1 MGANLSILAPHAHTV
16 AARSYV
22 DVFSNFEFLAV
33 VNNSRFLKT
42 MKAYDKNSGMLVVI
56 KIFIKPVQGGVN
68 LHALTEHLAQE
79 ALLLAQHPNVLAWH
93 QITETSAAGYLV
105 RQLAKT
111 SLYDRLSLRPFLA
124 PIEKLWLVYQ
134 LLRAAELIH
143 DQLQVC
149 HGDIKTENI
158 LLTGSNWLV
167 LSDFAQYIK
176 PVNLPDDNPSE
187 FLFYF
192 DSSNRR
198 SCYVAPERFYS
209 KAEKES
215 MQASRSQWRLQA
227 SADMFSIGCVIAEL
241 YMDGEATFTL
251 SDLYKYKRGE
261 VGPNFGR
268 IADNHM
274 QDLVRLLL
282 HLDPNKRPSATDLLR
297 SQRGILFPEYFY
309 DFLYS
314 FMSDLNAAK
323 SPSTQLGENYSESD
337 RKIEAIY
344 SNYDKIAAAFN
355 YNYEADEQDRIKSES
370 SSSGGNSA
378 SGFPHLKLGLPG
390 IPKNYKLR
398 PSKEVNSRIEQMAQQ
413 EGALMILD
421 TIFASIGSL
430 KRPESKCKACELI
443 LVLSERV
450 HDDSKLDRSLP
461 YICSL
466 LEDFITDVSRHQE
479 DVVLDPVSF
488 SSKCKLSTRVACLAL
503 LTLTN
508 LLETCVT
515 VNAINTLV
523 FPEFICPLLKNIA
536 FLNSPFQEEVA
547 LLKCTLAR
555 CFPYLA
561 HISVK
566 FKSLVCSDP
575 SEGGDAVTLK
585 DDDMKGLF
593 QSASVRVEP
602 DMKDIT
608 EALLT
613 EPNVNVRATLVSNI
627 LPLCQYF
634 GVDKTNDIILPHLI
648 TYLNDPSYQLRLAF
662 LSSIIEIGN
671 FIGVLSFEQYIL
683 PLLIQILC
691 DHELFIVL
699 KVLEIFYYFVREK
712 LINPESDFNAWSIYK
727 DMLQNSILL
736 LLQPNEWIRQY
747 VVFLIMAI
755 SDNLLNADRFCF
767 LYPIIKL
774 YLSYDISI
782 ITWDTLYPSLTR
794 PISKQVIE
802 MALVWLLNSNSKSLF
817 WKQTKISVFQQNGKR
832 KLVSF
837 SKDMGRSLYAGR
849 MSPKTVSDETAGLSD
864 IPLCFEDRQWVLKLK
879 SVGLEEKELWKVF
892 ALKDY
897 LVGINRSGTQSNSSI
912 QREFELASSVNISP
926 KNIFF
931 EICYKSEPIP
941 SGRRGTQISIEA
953 PEASSVSVIS
963 HKDSLSVVLPN
974 NGKARASLQTNEANV
989 FGELELRHDENSS
1002 HNHHHHLHR
1011 GNRSNDT
1018 THRIISTN
1026 DEKIISTTI
1035 RHNYDGQNP
1044 FVFQY
1049 LRGVEFD
1056 PLIDDFPEFGLII
1069 KGGRESTSSNTKKQF
1084 VGAEISSF
1092 NLNDSYRTID
1102 AITKV
1107 VVCPTSE
1114 IIVTGSCSGQVKVW
1128 DTAKLE
1134 SSLGNSASICISLDL
1149 AVTDIV
1155 FMPHRWVFAV
1165 TTMDGQIR
1173 LFRVHAV
1180 RGKNRK
1186 IVKFSKLIPVRSAKL
1201 ERGYVKSLQFL
1212 TTTSKTLCL
1221 VVTSVCKL
1229 IAFDLIRMEK
1239 IFDIQNPLQYGIP
1252 QTFVACKT
1260 CSWILVGTSDGVLCL
1275 WDVRFELLISSW
1287 RVAVDGIVERNA
1299 EIKKLLLVPTP
1310 PNRKKNPESLH
1321 FAMIGG
1327 TTESDI
1333 TVWEM
1338 PAFACRQYFS
1348 AHEETPKIKSYTLL
1362 RIDHLREFS
1371 AESIL
1376 AELSLD
1382 FDHQEEKGPQV
1393 LKYMG
1398 KVSGEGNLALVTGD
1412 QRVTIWNW
1420 KDVSQS
1426 VLLFSERR
1434 VSFTQNAISS
1444 SLCVYYERLIPSDS
1458 TNNRKLAN
1466 DEKITD
1472 LCFLSKPYPMLVIVK
1487 DDGTMHVYK

>member
-1 MGANLSILAPHAHTV
+1 MGANLSLLAPHAHTV

-22 DVFSNFEFLAV
+22 DVFSNLEFLAV

-42 MKAYDKNSGMLVVI
+42 MKAYDRNSGMLVVI
-56 KIFIKPVQGGVN
+56 KIFIKPAQGGDS
-68 LHALTEHLAQE
+68 LHSVTEHLAQE

-111 SLYDRLSLRPFLA
+111 NLYDRLSLRPFLS

-176 PVNLPDDNPSE
+176 PVYLPDDNPSE

-198 SCYVAPERFYS
+198 SCYVAPERFYTKS
-209 KAEKES
+209 ERES
-215 MQASRSQWRLQA
+215 MLKKRSEWSLQS

-261 VGPNFGR
+261 SGPNLGR
-268 IADNHM
+268 ITNPHM
-274 QDLVRLLL
+274 QELVGLLL
-282 HLDPNKRPSATDLLR
+282 QLDSNNRPSASELLL
-297 SQRGILFPEYFY
+297 SFKGKLFPNYFY
-309 DFLYS
+309 DFLYD
-314 FMSDLNAAK
+314 FMCDLNGAK
-323 SPSTQLGENYSESD
+323 SPSTHLLNENYSESD

-344 SNYDKIAAAFN
+344 SNYDKIATALD
-355 YNYEADEQDRIKSES
+355 YTYEKDAQSNMNHVTNDSHRTTSSKFPRI
-370 SSSGGNSA
+370 
-378 SGFPHLKLGLPG
+378 KLGLPG
-390 IPKNYKLR
+390 VPKNYTLR
-398 PSKEVNSRIEQMAQQ
+398 PSNELTSPKEEIAQQ

-430 KRPESKCKACELI
+430 QRPQSRIRACELI
-443 LVLSERV
+443 LALSERI

-466 LEDFITDVSRHQE
+466 LEDFITDASRHQE
-479 DVVLDPVSF
+479 DNVLDPASL
-488 SSKCKLSTRVACLAL
+488 SSKSKLSARIACVAL

-508 LLETCVT
+508 LLETCVS

-536 FLNSPFQEEVA
+536 FLNSSLQEEVS

-566 FKSLVCSDP
+566 FRSLVRSAP

-585 DDDMKGLF
+585 DDDMHGLF
-593 QSASVRVEP
+593 KSANVRVEP
-602 DMKDIT
+602 DLKDIT

-613 EPNVNVRATLVSNI
+613 DPNVNVRTALVNNI

-699 KVLEIFYYFVREK
+699 KVLEIFHYFVQEK
-712 LINPESDFNAWSIYK
+712 LINPASDFNAWSIYK
-727 DMLQNSILL
+727 DMLQSSILL

-755 SDNLLNADRFCF
+755 SDNLLTADRFCF

-802 MALVWLLNSNSKSLF
+802 VALAWLLNSNSKSLF
-817 WKQTKISVFQQNGKR
+817 WKQTKVSVFQQNGKK

-837 SKDMGRSLYAGR
+837 SKDMGRSVYAGR
-849 MSPKTVSDETAGLSD
+849 MSQKTIADETATLSD

-897 LVGINRSGTQSNSSI
+897 LVGISRSGTQSNTSI

-926 KNIFF
+926 MNIFF

-941 SGRRGTQISIEA
+941 SGKRGTKLSIEA
-953 PEASSVSVIS
+953 PEASNVSIIS
-963 HKDSLSVVLPN
+963 HKDSLSVILPN

-989 FGELELRHDENSS
+989 FGELELHHDDKSA
-1002 HNHHHHLHR
+1002 HNHHLHR
-1011 GNRSNDT
+1011 GNKSNDT
-1018 THRIISTN
+1018 THKIISTN

-1035 RHNYDGQNP
+1035 RHNYSGKNP
-1044 FVFQY
+1044 YIFQY
-1049 LRGVEFD
+1049 LKGVEFD

-1069 KGGRESTSSNTKKQF
+1069 KGGRESVSPKTRGPF

-1092 NLNDSYRTID
+1092 NLNDSYKTID
-1102 AITKV
+1102 ALTKV

-1114 IIVTGSCSGQVKVW
+1114 IIVTGSSSGQVKVW

-1134 SSLGNSASICISLDL
+1134 SSISNSASLCIYLDL

-1186 IVKFSKLIPVRSAKL
+1186 IVKFSKLIPVRNTKL
-1201 ERGYVKSLQFL
+1201 ESGYVKSLQFL
-1212 TTTSKTLCL
+1212 TTASKTLCL
-1221 VVTSVCKL
+1221 VVTSECKL
-1229 IAFDLIRMEK
+1229 IAYELIKMEK
-1239 IFDIQNPLQYGIP
+1239 VFDIQNPLQYGIP
-1252 QTFVACKT
+1252 QTFIACKT
-1260 CSWILVGTSDGVLCL
+1260 CSWILIGTSDGVICL
-1275 WDVRFELLISSW
+1275 WDVRFQLLISSW
-1287 RVAVDGIVERNA
+1287 RVAVDGIVGRNS

-1310 PNRKKNPESLH
+1310 PNRKKNSESLH

-1338 PAFACRQYFS
+1338 PSFACRQYFS

-1362 RIDHLREFS
+1362 RIESLRGVS
-1371 AESIL
+1371 ADSIL

-1382 FDHQEEKGPQV
+1382 FNHKEIEGPQV
-1393 LKYMG
+1393 LDYIG
-1398 KVSGEGNLALVTGD
+1398 NASGEGNLALVTGD
-1412 QRVTIWNW
+1412 QRLTIWNW
-1420 KDVSQS
+1420 KDVSKS
-1426 VLLFSERR
+1426 VLLFSEHR
-1434 VSFTQNAISS
+1434 VSFTQNAISP
-1444 SLCVYYERLIPSDS
+1444 SLCVYYERLIPSE
-1458 TNNRKLAN
+1458 TVNNRKAHS

-1472 LCFLSKPYPMLVIVK
+1472 LCFLSKPYPMFVVVK
-1487 DDGTMHVYK
+1487 DDGCMHVYK

>member
-1 MGANLSILAPHAHTV
+1 MGANLSLLAPHAHTV

-42 MKAYDKNSGMLVVI
+42 MKAYDRNSGMLVVI

-68 LHALTEHLAQE
+68 LHAVTENLAQE

-111 SLYDRLSLRPFLA
+111 SLYDRFSLRPFLA

-167 LSDFAQYIK
+167 LSDFAQYTK

-209 KAEKES
+209 KIEKET
-215 MQASRSQWRLQA
+215 MLAKRSEWRLQK

-261 VGPNFGR
+261 GGPNLSR
-268 IADNHM
+268 ISDAHM
-274 QDLVRLLL
+274 QDLVKLLL
-282 HLDPNKRPSATDLLR
+282 HLDPSKRPSATEILL
-297 SQRGILFPEYFY
+297 SQKGKLFPEYFY
-309 DFLYS
+309 DFLYE
-314 FMSDLNAAK
+314 FMSDLNGAK
-323 SPSTQLGENYSESD
+323 STSIQTLSENYSESD

-344 SNYDKIAAAFN
+344 SNYGRIADAFN
-355 YNYEADEQDRIKSES
+355 YKYALNEDKNIYSDSGISDGS
-370 SSSGGNSA
+370 SPLR
-378 SGFPHLKLGLPG
+378 FPHLKLGLPG
-390 IPKNYKLR
+390 IPENYRLR
-398 PSKEVNSRIEQMAQQ
+398 PFSDFTTQNEQMMQQ

-421 TIFASIGSL
+421 IVFASLGSL
-430 KRPESKCKACELI
+430 QRPESRVKACELI
-443 LVLSERV
+443 LALSERI
-450 HDDSKLDRSLP
+450 HDDSKLDRLLP
-461 YICSL
+461 YVCSL
-466 LEDFITDVSRHQE
+466 LEDFITDGSRHQE
-479 DVVLDPVSF
+479 DATMDPTSLT
-488 SSKCKLSTRVACLAL
+488 SKAKLSARVACVAL

-508 LLETCVT
+508 LLESCTS

-536 FLNSPFQEEVA
+536 FLNSSLQEEVA

-566 FKSLVCSDP
+566 FRSFVCSTH
-575 SEGGDAVTLK
+575 SEGGDAVTLEV
-585 DDDMKGLF
+585 DGTKGLF
-593 QSASVRVEP
+593 QSTNVRLEP
-602 DMKDIT
+602 DLKDIT

-613 EPNVNVRATLVSNI
+613 DFNVNVRATLVNNI

-648 TYLNDPSYQLRLAF
+648 TYLNDPSYELRLAF

-699 KVLEIFYYFVREK
+699 KVLEIFHYFVREK

-727 DMLQNSILL
+727 DMLQSSILL

-774 YLSYDISI
+774 YLSYDISTI
-782 ITWDTLYPSLTR
+782 SWDTLYPSLTR

-802 MALVWLLNSNSKSLF
+802 MALAWLLNSNRKSLF

-837 SKDMGRSLYAGR
+837 SKDMGRSVYAGHI
-849 MSPKTVSDETAGLSD
+849 SPKAVADEAAGLGD

-897 LVGINRSGTQSNSSI
+897 LVGISRFGAQTNLSI

-926 KNIFF
+926 MNIFF

-953 PEASSVSVIS
+953 PEPSNVSVIS

-974 NGKARASLQTNEANV
+974 NGKSRASLQTNEANV
-989 FGELELRHDENSS
+989 FGELELHHDDKSA
-1002 HNHHHHLHR
+1002 HNHHLHR
-1011 GNRSNDT
+1011 GNKSKDT
-1018 THRIISTN
+1018 THRIISTT

-1035 RHNYDGQNP
+1035 RHNYDGKNP
-1044 FVFQY
+1044 FIFQY
-1049 LRGVEFD
+1049 LKGAEFD

-1069 KGGRESTSSNTKKQF
+1069 KGGRENVSLNTKNLF
-1084 VGAEISSF
+1084 VGAEISTF
-1092 NLNDSYRTID
+1092 NLNESYKTID
-1102 AITKV
+1102 ALTKV

-1114 IIVTGSCSGQVKVW
+1114 IIVTGSSSGQLKVW
-1128 DTAKLE
+1128 DTSKLE
-1134 SSLGNSASICISLDL
+1134 SSLSNSASLCISLDL

-1165 TTMDGQIR
+1165 TTMDGYIR
-1173 LFRVHAV
+1173 LFRIHAV

-1186 IVKFSKLIPVRSAKL
+1186 IVKFSKLIPVRSTKV
-1201 ERGYVKSLQFL
+1201 ETGYVKSLQFL
-1212 TTTSKTLCL
+1212 TTASKTLFV
-1221 VVTSVCKL
+1221 VVTSGCKL
-1229 IAFDLIRMEK
+1229 IAFDLIKMEK
-1239 IFDIQNPLQYGIP
+1239 VFDIQNPLQYGIP

-1275 WDVRFELLISSW
+1275 WDVRFKLLISSW
-1287 RVAVDGIVERNA
+1287 RVAVDGVVGRNA
-1299 EIKKLLLVPTP
+1299 EIEKLLLIPTP
-1310 PNRKKNPESLH
+1310 PNRKKNSESLY

-1327 TTESDI
+1327 SAESDI

-1348 AHEETPKIKSYTLL
+1348 AHEETPKVKSYTLL
-1362 RIDHLREFS
+1362 RIDTLRELS
-1371 AESIL
+1371 ADTIL

-1382 FDHQEEKGPQV
+1382 FNHQEHEGPQV
-1393 LKYMG
+1393 LDYIG
-1398 KVSGEGNLALVTGD
+1398 KGSGEGNLALVTRD

-1420 KDVSQS
+1420 KDVSRS
-1426 VLLFSERR
+1426 VLLFSEHR

-1458 TNNRKLAN
+1458 TGNRKIQN
-1466 DEKITD
+1466 EEKITD
-1472 LCFLSKPYPMLVIVK
+1472 ICFVTKPYPMLVVVK
-1487 DDGTMHVYK
+1487 DDGCMHVYK